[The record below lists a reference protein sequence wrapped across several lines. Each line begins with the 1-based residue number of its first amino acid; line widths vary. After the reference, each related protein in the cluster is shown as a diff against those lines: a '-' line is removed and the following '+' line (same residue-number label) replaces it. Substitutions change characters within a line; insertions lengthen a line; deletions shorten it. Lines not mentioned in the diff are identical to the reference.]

1 MTLGFLLL
9 AVILVALVVMAAMLL
24 RTRPSRRQLTTR
36 QATVVRAIPAG
47 GFGQVR
53 LEQGDATVL
62 LAARTAGGES
72 LPVGSVVEIVDDSR
86 SVLVVQRLCD
96 AP

>member
-1 MTLGFLLL
+1 MTWGFVLL
-9 AVILVALVVMAAMLL
+9 AAILVALVVMAAMLL
-24 RTRPSRRQLTTR
+24 RTRPPRRQLTTR

-47 GFGQVR
+47 GFGQIR

-86 SVLVVQRLCD
+86 SVLVVQRLSE
-96 AP
+96 AG

>member
-1 MTLGFLLL
+1 MTWGFIVLV
-9 AVILVALVVMAAMLL
+9 VILVALVVMAAMLL
-24 RTRPSRRQLTTR
+24 HARPPRRQLATR

-53 LEQGDATVL
+53 LEQGEASVL

-86 SVLVVQRLCD
+86 SVLVVQRLSD
-96 AP
+96 AG